1 MGNELLEKK
10 FLILQEIT
18 NTLVITDN
26 IGAIANLMLDLAINY
41 ANAEKGS
48 FMLINDR
55 DELYILASRGIDI
68 GLASTYRVKIGEG
81 IAGSVAL
88 NKVPVLVEDIDK
100 DTRFKKWKRDRYN
113 TRSFISCPIMSRNKL
128 YGVININDK
137 KGSTPFGEDEFTLM
151 RVISNQA
158 AIAIENAFLMN
169 KLQLKAIELEEINR
183 KLVESDIVK
192 TEFLT
197 RVSHELRTP
206 LNSIK
211 GSLYY
216 LRQHRE
222 LGRIDIEEFYE
233 IISEEVDRLIYIV
246 EDQLDFLRL
255 EDETKIIRKS
265 VFDIADILRDVT
277 NSRSIRN
284 IIKRRNISINL
295 NISDRISPVAGDRV
309 RIFQLFI
316 NLIESLCHYLEY
328 GDTLIIALEENDFV
342 NVVFKLSGPLP
353 ETLLSQISDP
363 INIFKIDRSKERLKL
378 YLAKRVAETHRWLLS
393 AESSETTSFITMTI
407 PKIERLRVE
416 AVIENMVEE
425 LTEFIADL
433 LDINICSIMIADEFT
448 GDLVIKGAIGL
459 DEDIVRRTRLRI
471 GDNIAGWVALEGK
484 PLLIEDIES
493 EIRFGK
499 KNLSQYNTR
508 SLLSLPIKINGKV
521 VGVVNLNNKK
531 DSKPFTVLDLH
542 VAQVLSERVSYLLKK
557 MYSQEFTGKELKH
570 YLKTFDSLLSAIKNY
585 HKKNGV
591 IHNLVSKI
599 MDYLGVDKETRSLA
613 LYTSMLYDIGLMV
626 TSEDIL
632 KDKTLSPAEVKAL
645 KIHPYITVSLLNS
658 FEFSDEVKRAIVH
671 HHERYDGTGYPEGL
685 KGEEIPLIS
694 RVLAVVDSFNAL
706 ISERPYRNK
715 LSPQKALQEIKMHS
729 GTFYDPK
736 VVNALS
742 SLKIENYVTEG
753 DR

>member
-222 LGRIDIEEFYE
+222 LGRIDIEEFYD

>member
-1 MGNELLEKK
+1 MANELLEKK

-18 NTLVITDN
+18 NTLVITDS
-26 IGAIANLMLDLAINY
+26 IGAIANLILDLAINY

-68 GLASTYRVKIGEG
+68 GLTSTYRVKIGEG
-81 IAGSVAL
+81 IAGTVAL

-100 DTRFKKWKRDRYN
+100 DTRFKKWKRNRYN

-128 YGVININDK
+128 YGVLNINDK

-222 LGRIDIEEFYE
+222 LGRIDIEEFYD

-316 NLIESLCHYLEY
+316 NLIDSLCHYLEY
-328 GDTLIIALEENDFV
+328 GDTLIIASEENDFV

-363 INIFKIDRSKERLKL
+363 INIFKIGRSKERLKL

-557 MYSQEFTGKELKH
+557 LYSQDYTGKELKH

-591 IHNLVSKI
+591 IRNLVSKI
-599 MDYLGVDKETRSLA
+599 MDYLGVDKETRNLA

-645 KIHPYITVSLLNS
+645 KIHPYITVTLLNS
-658 FEFSDEVKRAIVH
+658 FEFSDEVKRAIMH

-715 LSPQKALQEIKMHS
+715 LSTQEALQEIKMHS
-729 GTFYDPK
+729 GRFYDPK

-742 SLKIENYVTEG
+742 SLKIENYVP
-753 DR
+753 

>member
-1 MGNELLEKK
+1 MANELLEKK

-18 NTLVITDN
+18 NTLVITES
-26 IGAIANLMLDLAINY
+26 IGAIANLILDLAINY

-68 GLASTYRVKIGEG
+68 GLTSTYRVKIGEG

-128 YGVININDK
+128 YGVLNINDK

-192 TEFLT
+192 TEFLS

-222 LGRIDIEEFYE
+222 LGRIDIEEFYD

-328 GDTLIIALEENDFV
+328 GDTLIIASEENDFV

-363 INIFKIDRSKERLKL
+363 INIFKIGRSKERLKL
-378 YLAKRVAETHRWLLS
+378 YLAKRVAETHCWLLS

-521 VGVVNLNNKK
+521 IGVVNLNNKK

-557 MYSQEFTGKELKH
+557 LYSQDYTGKELKH

-591 IHNLVSKI
+591 IRNLVSKI
-599 MDYLGVDKETRSLA
+599 MDYLGVDKETRNLA

-645 KIHPYITVSLLNS
+645 KIHPYITVTLLNS
-658 FEFSDEVKRAIVH
+658 FEFSDEVKRAIMH

-715 LSPQKALQEIKMHS
+715 LSTQEALQEIKMHS
-729 GTFYDPK
+729 GRFYDPK

-742 SLKIENYVTEG
+742 SLKIENYVPEG

>member
-1 MGNELLEKK
+1 MANELLEKK

-18 NTLVITDN
+18 NTLVITDS
-26 IGAIANLMLDLAINY
+26 IGAIANLILDLAINY

-68 GLASTYRVKIGEG
+68 GLTSTYRVKIGEG
-81 IAGSVAL
+81 IAGTVAL

-100 DTRFKKWKRDRYN
+100 DTRFKKWKRNRYN

-128 YGVININDK
+128 YGVLNINDK
-137 KGSTPFGEDEFTLM
+137 KGNIPFGEDEFTLM

-169 KLQLKAIELEEINR
+169 KLQLKAIELEEMNR

-222 LGRIDIEEFYE
+222 LGRIDIEEFYD

-328 GDTLIIALEENDFV
+328 GDTLIIASEENDFV

-363 INIFKIDRSKERLKL
+363 INIFKIGRSKERLKL

-557 MYSQEFTGKELKH
+557 LYSQDYTGKELKH

-591 IHNLVSKI
+591 IRNLVSKI
-599 MDYLGVDKETRSLA
+599 MDYLGVDKETRNLA

-645 KIHPYITVSLLNS
+645 KIHPYITVTLLNS
-658 FEFSDEVKRAIVH
+658 FEFSDEVKRAIMH

-715 LSPQKALQEIKMHS
+715 LSAQEALQEIKMHS
-729 GTFYDPK
+729 GRFYDPK

-742 SLKIENYVTEG
+742 SLKIENYVP
-753 DR
+753 

>member
-1 MGNELLEKK
+1 MANELLEKK

-18 NTLVITDN
+18 NTLVITES
-26 IGAIANLMLDLAINY
+26 IGAIANLILDLAINY

-68 GLASTYRVKIGEG
+68 GLTSTYRVKIGEG

-128 YGVININDK
+128 YGVLNINDK

-222 LGRIDIEEFYE
+222 LGRIDIEEFYD

-328 GDTLIIALEENDFV
+328 GDTLIIASEENDFV

-363 INIFKIDRSKERLKL
+363 INIFKIGRSKERLKL

-521 VGVVNLNNKK
+521 IGVVNLNNKK

-557 MYSQEFTGKELKH
+557 LYSQDYTGKELKH

-591 IHNLVSKI
+591 IRNLVSKI
-599 MDYLGVDKETRSLA
+599 MDYLGVDKETRNLA

-645 KIHPYITVSLLNS
+645 KIHPYITVTLLNS
-658 FEFSDEVKRAIVH
+658 FEFSDEVKRSIMH

-715 LSPQKALQEIKMHS
+715 LSTQEALQEIKMHS
-729 GTFYDPK
+729 GRFYDPK

-742 SLKIENYVTEG
+742 SLKIENYVPEG